1 MTATLAADGAAIS
14 AMSIAER
21 LDRLALTPLHI
32 AIIAL
37 CTLGLA
43 ADIGEV
49 ALSNTFSAIFLA
61 PPYNASRGDVS
72 WLLAAVFAGG
82 AIVIFAAGPPGLAKK
97 PVQ

>member
-1 MTATLAADGAAIS
+1 
-14 AMSIAER
+14 MSIAER
-21 LDRLALTPLHI
+21 LDRLALTPLHV

-61 PPYNASRGDVS
+61 APYQASRGEVS
-72 WLLAAVFAGG
+72 LLLAAVFAGG
-82 AIVIFAAGPPGLAKK
+82 AVGAPALGFVADRIGRRTALQMALVVLALSSI
-97 PVQ
+97 

>member
-1 MTATLAADGAAIS
+1 MTAALLTATSASDRAAIS

-21 LDRLALTPLHI
+21 LDRLALTPLHV

-43 ADIGEV
+43 ADIGE
-49 ALSNTFSAIFLA
+49 
-61 PPYNASRGDVS
+61 
-72 WLLAAVFAGG
+72 
-82 AIVIFAAGPPGLAKK
+82 AAGPPGLTKK